1 MQALEAQLQELR
13 EQVNIVQKHYG
24 NMQEVMRRDQADK
37 ERAIEEANRVR
48 KENKS
53 MAAEIEGL
61 KEANTQLATE
71 REQLRM
77 ALAEYDGVREQLEV
91 ADRTMAQQHEMI
103 IHLQEDNERLLK
115 KKESWK
121 DTAQKTKQ
129 KNA

>member
-13 EQVNIVQKHYG
+13 EQVNIVQTHYG

-37 ERAIEEANRVR
+37 ERAIEEATRVR

-91 ADRTMAQQHEMI
+91 ADRTMA
-103 IHLQEDNERLLK
+103 
-115 KKESWK
+115 
-121 DTAQKTKQ
+121 
-129 KNA
+129 